1 MTRGMISTEK
11 QNTQQEEKNKEG
23 AQERRGDSEL
33 RVRAHASKHTLPDK

>member
-33 RVRAHASKHTLPDK
+33 QAHAA

>member
-23 AQERRGDSEL
+23 GAGEAWR
-33 RVRAHASKHTLPDK
+33 